1 MGTGDGR
8 APQTRPPAQAGLAR
22 LGCGGSCRRSPPRRC
37 LGSETCT
44 VSPAGA
50 PAPIPARP
58 PDEAAGSVGEKLGAQ
73 SRAARAQD
81 KFASNRSV
89 GAGASLLPGLRSLL
103 ARAWPPGSDS
113 SSGRHGGCPHS
124 TPPAVAGSMIRFSQV
139 EKPLPKQS
147 SGCPHSAEIL
157 QAAGGGGRWWPGSVP
172 LTFLRPGSPTRV
184 AGAAAGQSFSL
195 ALGEK
200 LRRRRS
206 KGTRRRLCPA
216 PTGSP
221 AERVLP
227 PAPAP
232 CSGPFRR
239 LQITGERQTLEP
251 RAGDGRGTDVIG
263 GFFLAPRSSEVWLVR
278 NLRISA

>member
-1 MGTGDGR
+1 MGAGDGR

-124 TPPAVAGSMIRFSQV
+124 TPPAVAGSVIRFSQV

-157 QAAGGGGRWWPGSVP
+157 QAAGGGGRWWPGSGP
-172 LTFLRPGSPTRV
+172 PHLS
-184 AGAAAGQSFSL
+184 AAGIPHT
-195 ALGEK
+195 GC
-200 LRRRRS
+200 RRRRRAEPFPGAWR
-206 KGTRRRLCPA
+206 KVGEKEEQRDPA
-216 PTGSP
+216 ATVPGSHGEPCGAGSP
-221 AERVLP
+221 AG
-227 PAPAP
+227 P
-232 CSGPFRR
+232 CSLLRSFPAIANHRGKTDFG
-239 LQITGERQTLEP
+239 TE
-251 RAGDGRGTDVIG
+251 GRGW
-263 GFFLAPRSSEVWLVR
+263 PRD
-278 NLRISA
+278 

>member
-1 MGTGDGR
+1 MGRGAGGDGR
-8 APQTRPPAQAGLAR
+8 ASQTRPPAQAGLAR
-22 LGCGGSCRRSPPRRC
+22 LGCGGSWRRSPPRRC
-37 LGSETCT
+37 LGWETCT
-44 VSPAGA
+44 VSPAA
-50 PAPIPARP
+50 TPAPIPARP

-147 SGCPHSAEIL
+147 SGCPHSAEIV
-157 QAAGGGGRWWPGSVP
+157 QAAGGGGRWWLGSGP
-172 LTFLRPGSPTRV
+172 PHLS
-184 AGAAAGQSFSL
+184 AAGIPHTGCRRRRRAELF
-195 ALGEK
+195 AGLGEK

-206 KGTRRRLCPA
+206 KGTQRRLCPA

-221 AERVLP
+221 AERGS
-227 PAPAP
+227 PAGP
-232 CSGPFRR
+232 CSLLRSFPAIANHRGKTDFG
-239 LQITGERQTLEP
+239 TE
-251 RAGDGRGTDVIG
+251 GRGW
-263 GFFLAPRSSEVWLVR
+263 PRD
-278 NLRISA
+278 